1 MEKILKAV
9 ENGMELVLSHESIQ
23 SANSAITLQA
33 LRSGGKG
40 YTGEF
45 IQVPLRAMARE
56 VARQVFE
63 YVSHDMKIE
72 PYGELTADERRKA
85 IVDLYMEEYD
95 RQNKISEVKD
105 PHQSQQ
111 DKGLDFDK

>member
-9 ENGMELVLSHESIQ
+9 DEGIQNVLAHESIQ
-23 SANSAITLQA
+23 SANAAITVSA
-33 LRSGGKG
+33 LRSGGRG

-56 VARQVFE
+56 VVLQTIEF
-63 YVSHDMKIE
+63 VSHDMNIE

-95 RQNKISEVKD
+95 CENKISEVKD
-105 PHQSQQ
+105 PRQSQQ
-111 DKGLDFDK
+111 DKGLDFEK

>member
-1 MEKILKAV
+1 MKNIIAAV
-9 ENGMELVLSHESIQ
+9 EKGMEGVLEHNSIR
-23 SANSAITLQA
+23 SANAAITLQA

-63 YVSHDMKIE
+63 YVSHDMKID
-72 PYGELTADERRKA
+72 PYGDVTAEERRKS
-85 IVDLYMEEYD
+85 IVELYMEEYD
-95 RQNKISEVKD
+95 EANAISEVKD

-111 DKGLDFDK
+111 DKGLSFD